1 MSASETLELRGK
13 SYGDFQSNARIAQAI
28 KAVLRD
34 SPNWAALPADM
45 KEAMEHIASK
55 LGRLLN
61 GDPQYIDSWHDIS
74 GYAQLIEA
82 RLRSNSPSEV
92 PRET

>member
-1 MSASETLELRGK
+1 MTVSETLELRGK
-13 SYGDFQSNARIAQAI
+13 SYGDFESNARIAQAI
-28 KAVLRD
+28 KAAMRG
-34 SPNWAALPADM
+34 SSNWAALPADM

-61 GDPQYIDSWHDIS
+61 GDPKHLDGWRDIA

-82 RLRSNSPSEV
+82 RLRANSATRGS
-92 PRET
+92 T